1 MTMNI
6 RFAFF
11 AALALV
17 AIAAGVKLY
26 STGKAD
32 GVSETTNLWQA
43 EKTEML
49 SVANQQLEEAL
60 NKQQQLQKQLS
71 INAQE
76 NKRELKNITTRYN
89 VIIDSLRQR
98 PTERSSE
105 ATITDNTGVS
115 VGCTGAGLARGDAE
129 FLAGY
134 AADAAKTQSAL
145 DQCVKSYD
153 DVAKI
158 INEQDSNK

>member
-89 VIIDSLRQR
+89 VIITTLTTRRPRALPNSTAPAARANRVSSLPR
-98 PTERSSE
+98 PT
-105 ATITDNTGVS
+105 
-115 VGCTGAGLARGDAE
+115 
-129 FLAGY
+129 FLPG
-134 AADAAKTQSAL
+134 
-145 DQCVKSYD
+145 
-153 DVAKI
+153 
-158 INEQDSNK
+158 